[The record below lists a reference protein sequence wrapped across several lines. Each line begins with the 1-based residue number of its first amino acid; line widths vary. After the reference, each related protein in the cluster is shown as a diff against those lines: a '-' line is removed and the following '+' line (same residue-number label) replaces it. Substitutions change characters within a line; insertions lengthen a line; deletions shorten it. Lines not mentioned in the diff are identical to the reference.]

1 MASQRTDPPL
11 IETCCAP
18 LLADPLGPDEAE
30 RLAAGFKVLAH
41 PQRLRLI
48 SLLAASAGQEACV
61 CELTGPLGLSQ
72 PTVSHHL
79 RLLHA
84 AGLVSRSRRGTFAY
98 YRLDADRIEILRE
111 SLSTPVTA

>member
-1 MASQRTDPPL
+1 MASQRTSPPL

-18 LLADPLGPDEAE
+18 LLADALSPDEAG
-30 RLAAGFKVLAH
+30 RLAAGFKVLAD

-48 SLLAASAGQEACV
+48 SLLAASPGQQACV
-61 CELTGPLGLSQ
+61 CDLTGPLGLTQ

-84 AGLVSRSRRGTFAY
+84 AGLVTRERRGTYAY
-98 YRLDADRIEILRE
+98 YRLDTERIDVLRE
-111 SLSTPVTA
+111 SLSTPVGV